1 MPLLNHAVDLIFN
14 HVVDKDVPPID
25 PADERL
31 SRILSALADPSRR
44 RIIELLREAGE
55 LRVTEIADAFSMSLN
70 GVSKHLKVLER
81 AHVVSRRVDGR
92 EHWFEVNWRELEL
105 PYTWLHFYSHFW
117 SRRLDALIE
126 YVQTNRGED
135 ND

>member
-1 MPLLNHAVDLIFN
+1 M
-14 HVVDKDVPPID
+14 VDKLEPPIN

-31 SRILSALADPSRR
+31 SRVLAALADPSRR
-44 RIIELLREAGE
+44 RVIELLREAGE

-81 AHVVSRRVDGR
+81 ARVVKRRIDGR
-92 EHWFEVNWRELEL
+92 EHWFEVNWTEFEL

-126 YVQTNRGED
+126 NVQTNRGEN